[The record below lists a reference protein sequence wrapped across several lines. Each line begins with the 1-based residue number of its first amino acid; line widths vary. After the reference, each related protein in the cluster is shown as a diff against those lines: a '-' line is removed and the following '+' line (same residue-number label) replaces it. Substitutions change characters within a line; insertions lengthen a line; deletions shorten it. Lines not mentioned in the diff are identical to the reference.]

1 MDLYNIWGSLSE
13 MSDKKYWPFS
23 WYSNFLRCIC
33 IIYSISWKRM
43 IYTVCDKNWHKW
55 IKTESNWN
63 SNQIKSEL
71 WFWIKWNPLHLHW
84 FFYLIAMKCLQ
95 SHRSTEVVEK
105 TQRKLYCNTATHG
118 YAFLMYNYRENMQV
132 ITGYLRIVL
141 KIKWK
146 WKMVMKN

>member
-1 MDLYNIWGSLSE
+1 MGFTFWNEWQKILTFFMI
-13 MSDKKYWPFS
+13 F
-23 WYSNFLRCIC
+23 NFL

-43 IYTVCDKNWHKW
+43 IYTLCDKNWHKW
-55 IKTESNWN
+55 IRTESNWN

-95 SHRSTEVVEK
+95 SHRSHRSTEVAAK
-105 TQRKLYCNTATHG
+105 TQRKLYCNPATHG
-118 YAFLMYNYRENMQV
+118 YAFLMYNYRENIQV
-132 ITGYLRIVL
+132 ITGYLCIVQ
-141 KIKWK
+141 KIKRK